1 MKIEMLSLTEN
12 AIADRDYRDYIEIK
26 FDGKCLFS
34 VHDGEP
40 EDNNLSRNFNSCY
53 GILDLLKKA
62 YEVGKRG
69 ENLEIISTEVDEL

>member
-1 MKIEMLSLTEN
+1 MKIEMLSLMEIPMTDCGYQ
-12 AIADRDYRDYIEIK
+12 DRIEIR